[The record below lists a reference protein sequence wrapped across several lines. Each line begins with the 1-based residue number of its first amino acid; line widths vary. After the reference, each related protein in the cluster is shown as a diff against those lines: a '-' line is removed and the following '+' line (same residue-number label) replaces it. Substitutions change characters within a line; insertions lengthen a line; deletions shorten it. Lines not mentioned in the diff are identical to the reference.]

1 MKNSGMQICEREFS
15 LFDIHKEQEKNKML
29 ILRRDYV
36 PDQGRKTECTEVHE
50 YFPDEELVHKIEQ
63 NDNLFFD
70 CS

>member
-1 MKNSGMQICEREFS
+1 
-15 LFDIHKEQEKNKML
+15 ML

-70 CS
+70 CSLVNKGG